1 MKVAT
6 NEKEGKKNTRLND
19 LKTKMFLKSAVCLDA
34 SEQPDGATH
43 DKQGCVLSDKAVFSA
58 LQLCSVDFFGGW
70 LIGLIATNYFWCQQQ
85 SEVALVRAHMGCQP
99 FNK

>member
-6 NEKEGKKNTRLND
+6 NEKGKKNTRLDD
-19 LKTKMFLKSAVCLDA
+19 LKKKLSLKSGVCLDA
-34 SEQPDGATH
+34 SEQPDGATR

-58 LQLCSVDFFGGW
+58 LRLCSVDFFGGW
-70 LIGLIATNYFWCQQQ
+70 LIGLIAMTYFWCQEQ
-85 SEVALVRAHMGCQP
+85 SEIALVRAHMGCQA